1 MVELKL
7 DPQKHTKYEKARII
21 GARSMQI
28 SMGAPLL
35 LKLTPKRLEEL
46 KYDPLEIAKL
56 EYEEGVIPLAVIRD
70 VIKKEDKEKDS
81 KSKKDKE

>member
-7 DPQKHTKYEKARII
+7 DKERLTKYEKARLI

-35 LKLTPKRLEEL
+35 LKLTPKKLEEL
-46 KYDPLEIAKL
+46 KYDPLEIAKM
-56 EYEEGVIPLAVIRD
+56 EFEEGVLPIN
-70 VIKKEDKEKDS
+70 IKRMEE
-81 KSKKDKE
+81 

>member
-7 DPQKHTKYEKARII
+7 DNDKHTKYEKARII

-28 SMGAPLL
+28 SMGAPIL
-35 LKLTPKRLEEL
+35 LKLTPKKLEEL

>member
-7 DPQKHTKYEKARII
+7 DKDRLTKYEKARLI

-56 EYEEGVIPLAVIRD
+56 EFEEGVLPIN
-70 VIKKEDKEKDS
+70 IKRMEE
-81 KSKKDKE
+81 

>member
-1 MVELKL
+1 MVEIKVEKDRL
-7 DPQKHTKYEKARII
+7 TKYEKARLI

-28 SMGAPLL
+28 SMGAPIL

-56 EYEEGVIPLAVIRD
+56 EFEEGVLPIS
-70 VIKKEDKEKDS
+70 IKRMEE
-81 KSKKDKE
+81 

>member
-7 DPQKHTKYEKARII
+7 DKEKLTKYEKARLI

-28 SMGAPLL
+28 SMGAPILI
-35 LKLTPKRLEEL
+35 KTTPKLLEEL

-56 EYEEGVIPLAVIRD
+56 EFEEGVLPIS
-70 VIKKEDKEKDS
+70 IKRMEE
-81 KSKKDKE
+81 

>member
-7 DPQKHTKYEKARII
+7 DPEKLTKYERARLI

-28 SMGAPLL
+28 SMGAPLM

-56 EYEEGVIPLAVIRD
+56 EFEEGVLPIN
-70 VIKKEDKEKDS
+70 IKRMEE
-81 KSKKDKE
+81 

>member
-7 DPQKHTKYEKARII
+7 DPEKLTKYERARVI

-56 EYEEGVIPLAVIRD
+56 EFEEGVLPIN
-70 VIKKEDKEKDS
+70 IKRMEE
-81 KSKKDKE
+81 

>member
-7 DPQKHTKYEKARII
+7 EKDRLTKYEKARII

-28 SMGAPLL
+28 SMGAPILI
-35 LKLTPKRLEEL
+35 KLTPKKLEEL

-56 EYEEGVIPLAVIRD
+56 EFEAGVIPLSVKRA
-70 VIKKEDKEKDS
+70 EDK
-81 KSKKDKE
+81 